1 MCYVEGNNPSLDTKQ
16 SSMKLGSKEHKA
28 QYCQELI
35 KTYYENIWN
44 DEIYLSRQQEQE
56 GYWRKQM
63 ADIDFKVER
72 KKYKTKNEGEK
83 AKFVAERE
91 LKMVTDKIAELTE
104 KITVTWPS
112 RIKQI
117 QDYADKN

>member
-1 MCYVEGNNPSLDTKQ
+1 ME
-16 SSMKLGSKEHKA
+16 LGSKEHKE
-28 QYCQELI
+28 QFCNELI

-56 GYWRKQM
+56 GYWRKQI
-63 ADIDFKVER
+63 ADIELKLER
-72 KKYKTKNEGEK
+72 KEYKSKNEGEK
-83 AKFVAERE
+83 AKFGAERE
-91 LKMVTDKIAELTE
+91 LKMVTDKIAKLTE

-117 QDYADKN
+117 QEYADKK